1 MVDESAD
8 ELSRR
13 SITRR
18 AVLLSAAAAGL
29 TAAGIAAVGATA
41 GATGG
46 NVSATPAMRNAQGT
60 TPPTVRPANQASHAP
75 LGVTKIERVTS
86 AARRRKI
93 DFITVLPDGAPR
105 PGLPMCLLLHGLASN
120 ARAMSNG
127 LDSLLATAVESS
139 ATPAFGYVAVDGGD
153 SYWHA
158 NRPGDDPMAM
168 LLDEV
173 PRWLAE
179 RGLGG
184 ADGTPFAVSGFS
196 MGGFGSL
203 LYARRRAERRR
214 PVNAVGVVAP
224 ALITSWAEMSKR
236 NAFHSAADWA
246 SMDPLKNLDK
256 LGDTPVGLWDGDR
269 DRFIEGCRAFIAR
282 AHPTIGSI
290 SPGQHT
296 SAFLH
301 KVTPEVIR
309 FLGRYV
315 PGGLR
320 NPNGTPH
327 GPAN

>member
-1 MVDESAD
+1 MVDDSAD

-13 SITRR
+13 GITRR

-29 TAAGIAAVGATA
+29 TAAGIATVGATA
-41 GATGG
+41 GATSG
-46 NVSATPAMRNAQGT
+46 NVTADPALRNAQDT
-60 TPPTVRPANQASHAP
+60 ASPTVRPANVTSRAP
-75 LGVTKIERVTS
+75 VGVTKIERVTS

-93 DFITVLPDGAPR
+93 DFVTVLPDGAPR

-120 ARAMSNG
+120 ARAMSSG
-127 LDSLLATAVESS
+127 LDSMLAAAVETN

-168 LLDEV
+168 LLEEV
-173 PRWLAE
+173 PRWLAA

-184 ADGTPFAVSGFS
+184 PGGTPFAVSGFS

-203 LYARRRAERRR
+203 LYARRRAERRM
-214 PVNAVGVVAP
+214 PVNAVGVVSP

-256 LGDTPVGLWDGDR
+256 LGDAPIGLWDGNQ
-269 DRFIEGCRAFIAR
+269 DRFVEGCRAFIAQ
-282 AHPTIGSI
+282 AHPAIGSI

-296 SAFLH
+296 SAFLN

-309 FLGRYV
+309 FLGRHV